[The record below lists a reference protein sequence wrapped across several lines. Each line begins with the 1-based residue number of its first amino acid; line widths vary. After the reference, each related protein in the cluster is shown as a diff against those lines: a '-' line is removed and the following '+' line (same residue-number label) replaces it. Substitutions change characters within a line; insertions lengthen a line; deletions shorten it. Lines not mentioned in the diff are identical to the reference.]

1 MTMKLGIIVN
11 TNDPETA
18 WNALRLGSE
27 ALSSGNEVSMFLLGA
42 GVEIENIK
50 DKPFKVAEALK
61 ELLNGGGNLLAC
73 GTCLESRHQHAGVCP
88 VSTMSQLVEMIS
100 DSDKVVTLG

>member
-1 MTMKLGIIVN
+1 VKLGIIVN

-27 ALSSGNEVSMFLLGA
+27 ALSTGNEVSLFLLGG

-50 DKPFKVAEALK
+50 DGAFNIAAALTRFS
-61 ELLNGGGNLLAC
+61 GGGGKLMAC
-73 GTCLESRHQHAGVCP
+73 GTCLSLRHRGAGVCR
-88 VSTMSQLVEMIS
+88 SIGMSP
-100 DSDKVVTLG
+100 